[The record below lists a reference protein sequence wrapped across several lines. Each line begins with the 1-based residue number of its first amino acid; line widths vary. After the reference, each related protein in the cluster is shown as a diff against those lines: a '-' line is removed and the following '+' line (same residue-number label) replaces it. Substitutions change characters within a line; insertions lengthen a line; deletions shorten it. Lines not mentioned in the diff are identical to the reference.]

1 MRGPLN
7 LYKPYKFK
15 FIINISLVTK
25 CTYTTKTY
33 QPIKIRRN
41 LLTFL
46 HLSPILTFSMNDK
59 LT

>member
-7 LYKPYKFK
+7 LYKPYKFR

-33 QPIKIRRN
+33 QPIKIRRKSSN
-41 LLTFL
+41 FPPPEPNSNFF
-46 HLSPILTFSMNDK
+46 HE
-59 LT
+59 